1 MRPVA
6 ALIAATV
13 ILPSLPLAACA
24 PAERPSPRPIFS
36 TTDEGYLS
44 PGVVARLAQAVPPAP
59 VAGSAQDAADR
70 AASAR
75 FTALE
80 DSDRWLMATA
90 HAELRPPLALQ
101 HFDCALGVR
110 LGSAETPTLDRM
122 MAKVFHDAQAAV
134 VLAQAQAQAQAQAR
148 GRRARPVAEDPAR
161 RACQTLTPAMRRS
174 PSAPS
179 AGAALGTAYAE
190 ALALIAPDRAAAVRR
205 IGHEIGVS
213 RQICAMDYPSDG
225 LAGEALG
232 RAVVAEIVA
241 TPDFQAEIAAA
252 RDELAA
258 ARATGRTNPGCAA
271 ERAALAVP
279 LP

>member
-1 MRPVA
+1 
-6 ALIAATV
+6 
-13 ILPSLPLAACA
+13 
-24 PAERPSPRPIFS
+24 
-36 TTDEGYLS
+36 
-44 PGVVARLAQAVPPAP
+44 
-59 VAGSAQDAADR
+59 
-70 AASAR
+70 
-75 FTALE
+75 
-80 DSDRWLMATA
+80 
-90 HAELRPPLALQ
+90 
-101 HFDCALGVR
+101 
-110 LGSAETPTLDRM
+110 
-122 MAKVFHDAQAAV
+122 
-134 VLAQAQAQAQAQAR
+134 
-148 GRRARPVAEDPAR
+148 
-161 RACQTLTPAMRRS
+161 MRRS

-179 AGAALGTAYAE
+179 AGAAVGTAYAE

>member
-24 PAERPSPRPIFS
+24 PAERPSPHPIFS
-36 TTDEGYLS
+36 ATDESYLS
-44 PGVVARLAQAVPPAP
+44 PGVVVRLAQAAMPAP
-59 VAGSAQDAADR
+59 AEGSAQDAADR

-80 DSDRWLMATA
+80 DTDRWLMATA

-122 MAKVFHDAQAAV
+122 TAKVFHDAQAAV
-134 VLAQAQAQAQAQAR
+134 VLAQAQAR

-179 AGAALGTAYAE
+179 AGAALGSAYAE
-190 ALALIAPDRAAAVRR
+190 ALALIAPDRAAAARR

>member
-1 MRPVA
+1 MKPIA

-13 ILPSLPLAACA
+13 TLPSLPLAACA

-44 PGVVARLAQAVPPAP
+44 PGVVARLVQAVPPAP
-59 VAGSAQDAADR
+59 VAGSAQDTADR
-70 AASAR
+70 VASAR

-80 DSDRWLMATA
+80 DTDRWLMATA

-134 VLAQAQAQAQAQAR
+134 VLAQAQAR

-179 AGAALGTAYAE
+179 AGAAVGTAYAE

>member
-24 PAERPSPRPIFS
+24 PAGRTAPHPIFS
-36 TTDEGYLS
+36 ATDEGYLS

-134 VLAQAQAQAQAQAR
+134 VLAQAQAR

-179 AGAALGTAYAE
+179 AGAAVGTAYAE